1 MPNCGVDTHLSMRVP
16 QKILK
21 KSVSLYYMLSFACE
35 VAEKLEELKVE
46 ESSSEKVE
54 EKVEEK
60 PSEEESIK
68 EKSDTPVTEE

>member
-1 MPNCGVDTHLSMRVP
+1 
-16 QKILK
+16 
-21 KSVSLYYMLSFACE
+21 MLSFACE